1 MEKLPFGVNDV
12 KAFMES
18 VVWKEILATLKE
30 RTSLY
35 MVQILSAPMHNVHSQ
50 NEEGIKTTY
59 GVEAIQGAVK
69 EIDYLASLPDA
80 IISDLQEGEGNEQ
93 S

>member
-50 NEEGIKTTY
+50 NEE
-59 GVEAIQGAVK
+59 
-69 EIDYLASLPDA
+69 
-80 IISDLQEGEGNEQ
+80 
-93 S
+93 